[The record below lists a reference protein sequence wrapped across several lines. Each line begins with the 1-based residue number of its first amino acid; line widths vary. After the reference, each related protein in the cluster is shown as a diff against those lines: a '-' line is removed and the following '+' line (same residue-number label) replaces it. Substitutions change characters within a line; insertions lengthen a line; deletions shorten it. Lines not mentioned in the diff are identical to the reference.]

1 MFIYST
7 WIIRDYEC
15 FVVSKQFVCLFSLH
29 IYASSLLKLQITDK
43 TPECMQHTNFVCIL
57 CMCMNF
63 CSKKAYSIF
72 SHAAEIIF
80 RFCLICRANSIFFC
94 ILSFKLKQWTEK
106 VWDIFVISIRSLEF
120 KTKFCIFLRSVCST
134 EKSEL
139 LFGSVTQ
146 MTK

>member
-80 RFCLICRANSIFFC
+80 RFCLICRANSIFFFAFYHSNWNSELKKYA
-94 ILSFKLKQWTEK
+94 IFLWFQSGVWNLKQNFVCFAQCLFNWKKWT
-106 VWDIFVISIRSLEF
+106 
-120 KTKFCIFLRSVCST
+120 SVR
-134 EKSEL
+134 
-139 LFGSVTQ
+139 
-146 MTK
+146 